1 MSPSRVSVAVA
12 CVLLSTVAGCSS
24 HSPGIPPAS
33 TSTAAPVQ
41 AASTIQVEIT
51 GVGATRANWDA
62 YHVLNPASS
71 NGADYGNDP
80 SLAAYLTDNGAVYRD
95 VDDSGTD
102 RVHGYALALHTI
114 DAQQALRQLR
124 QELPADATVAWDLP
138 LDRCYRVAF
147 NSPSLQAAGKFMA
160 EAQLQYIQPDGT
172 PATSP
177 DRFNLASIWLEDVGS
192 PPDPEKGC

>member
-1 MSPSRVSVAVA
+1 VRVAVA
-12 CVLLSTVAGCSS
+12 VGCVLVGAVAGCSS
-24 HSPGIPPAS
+24 PAQGSAPAS
-33 TSTAAPVQ
+33 TSS
-41 AASTIQVEIT
+41 AASVQVRGELIT
-51 GVGATRANWDA
+51 GIGAARANWDA
-62 YHVLNPASS
+62 SHFVNPASN

-80 SLAAYLTDNGAVYRD
+80 SLASYLTENGAVYRD

-102 RVHGYALALHTI
+102 RVHSYTLAMHTI

-138 LDRCYRVAF
+138 RDRCYRVAF

-172 PATSP
+172 PAMSP
-177 DRFNLASIWLEDVGS
+177 DRFNLASIWLEDVGT